1 MKGKAEIPEKSSAKI
16 DQPKEENQASEKA
29 NVACEI
35 QEQNSEKEGI
45 KRRNRRK
52 HITESEDEEIDI

>member
-35 QEQNSEKEGI
+35 
-45 KRRNRRK
+45 
-52 HITESEDEEIDI
+52 